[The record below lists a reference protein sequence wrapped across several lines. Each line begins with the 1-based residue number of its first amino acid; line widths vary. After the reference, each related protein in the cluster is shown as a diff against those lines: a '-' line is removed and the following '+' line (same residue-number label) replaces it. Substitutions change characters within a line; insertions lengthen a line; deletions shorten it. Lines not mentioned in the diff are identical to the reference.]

1 MGAHDIEVHPEA
13 ALAPGFLTTHAAQ
26 TFNRLADEALRAD
39 GISLALLAPLMLI
52 HWKGPMLQRDIVL
65 HSAVRQPALV
75 AVLDK
80 LEHFGLIQRGA
91 VAADRRAAM
100 IELTANGRA
109 AALRGGDIL
118 RSLNHLGLAGFSTE
132 ETAQLVALLQRFG
145 DNLTKASGTKYQK

>member
-1 MGAHDIEVHPEA
+1 MGAHDSEVHPEA
-13 ALAPGFLTTHAAQ
+13 AVAPGFLTTHAAQ

-39 GISLALLAPLMLI
+39 GLSLALVAPLMLL

-75 AVLDK
+75 AVLGK
-80 LEHFGLIQRGA
+80 LEHLQMIERAA

-100 IELTANGRA
+100 IELTPAGKQ

-118 RSLNHLGLAGFSTE
+118 RSLNKVGLAGFSTE
-132 ETAQLVALLQRFG
+132 EIAQLVALLQRFG
-145 DNLTKASGTKYQK
+145 DNLTKAAGTKYQK